1 MRTYPNATEA
11 YLAHVASNPDPRE
24 PGAREYADGLRR
36 AHLTAS
42 GQEVA
47 DLEAIKAKCG
57 GFWHPAW
64 EARLQ
69 SAVARHEATR
79 VAVVEKASL
88 YLAAA

>member
-1 MRTYPNATEA
+1 MRTEPNATEA
-11 YLAHVASNPDPRE
+11 YLAHCALNLDPRE
-24 PGAREYADGLRR
+24 LGVRETADALRL
-36 AHLTAS
+36 ASMVES
-42 GQEVA
+42 GQEVR

-57 GFWHPAW
+57 GVWHPAW

-69 SAVARHEATR
+69 SAIARHEAAR

>member
-1 MRTYPNATEA
+1 MRTETNATEA
-11 YLAHVASNPDPRE
+11 YLAHLATSPDPRV
-24 PGAREYADGLRR
+24 PGARETADALRS

-57 GFWHPAW
+57 GVWHPAW

-69 SAVARHEATR
+69 SAIARHETAR